1 MRKGGLI
8 IVSQNIL
15 QRTLHFFYGD
25 SSGTCFVVD
34 YEDRQYIVTAGHL
47 VRGMPN
53 SATIQIMHEQ
63 NWEDVTVNLVEHGE
77 GEIDI
82 SVLAAEMRLS
92 AEPPL
97 PLSTIDRVALGQDVY
112 LLGFPFGR
120 STRREI
126 LNENFPFPFVKKAV
140 LSAQDCPSGIYCLDG
155 HVTHGFSGGPVVF
168 CPSSRAWF
176 RPRTRSF
183 SVCGVI
189 FGYIREDQLML
200 CEDEIP
206 FPHITRNT
214 AGIVLCYDIKYAVD
228 LINRNP
234 IGFNLRD

>member
-15 QRTLHFFYGD
+15 QRTLHFFSGRF
-25 SSGTCFVVD
+25 SGTCFIVD
-34 YEDRQYIVTAGHL
+34 YEDRQYIVTAGHV
-47 VRGMPN
+47 VRGMPD

-63 NWEDVTVNLVEHGE
+63 NWENVAVNLVGHGE
-77 GEIDI
+77 DGIDI
-82 SVLAAEMRLS
+82 SVLAAEVRLS

-97 PLSTIDRVALGQDVY
+97 PLSTIDRATLGQDVY
-112 LLGFPFGR
+112 LLGFPFGLG
-120 STRREI
+120 TGREN
-126 LNENFPFPFVKKAV
+126 LNENFPLPFVKKAV
-140 LSAQDCPSGIYCLDG
+140 LSAQDRPSGIYCLDG

-168 CPSSRAWF
+168 NPSPRAWF
-176 RPRTRSF
+176 RLRARSF
-183 SVCGVI
+183 SVGAVI
-189 FGYIREDQLML
+189 WGYIREDQSRLF
-200 CEDEIP
+200 ESENP
-206 FPHITRNT
+206 SPHITRNT